1 MPNQVHMLA
10 DHVSVNRVKN
20 GWTVTAVYAGIG
32 VTLVATSM
40 EEVVGFLNGVEWLYR
55 PSP

>member
-10 DHVSVNRVKN
+10 DHVSVSRVSN

-40 EEVVGFLNGVEWLYR
+40 EEVVGFLNGVEWRYR